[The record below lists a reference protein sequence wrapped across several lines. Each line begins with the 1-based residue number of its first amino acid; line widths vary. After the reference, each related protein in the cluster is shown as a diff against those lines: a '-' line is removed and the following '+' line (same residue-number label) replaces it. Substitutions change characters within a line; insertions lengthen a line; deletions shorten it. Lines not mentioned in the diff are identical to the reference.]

1 MSRSRENMPLT
12 YSQLSRYNLPIL
24 VFCLTSMTAVP
35 THGQKVSNPPTS
47 ATASKSCEGKLP
59 SQTSAHQGSADS
71 QSAAEGGTDRLKLS
85 TNAAQE
91 SQDPQG
97 QFCRRER
104 SGQNSLRPSVTAD
117 QPDVAAEPAQP
128 ATPPPIAPLTDG
140 KLTIRA
146 NGQDFASVLD
156 SVRSVT
162 GVTVEMPSGMDS
174 EPVFLSTGPASIT
187 EALVA
192 LMDGSDYNYIIVGS
206 EKDPRLVKR
215 LILTRRTNAAPAMLV
230 ASAQGAAG
238 GQASLYGGQGV
249 EADTEAEASEPP
261 PSAAPTPP
269 TVVPSSVP
277 TGINIQ
283 QLAAQSNKTPGQ
295 ILDELQKHQQQVL
308 DDQAASQSQPAPQ
321 Q

>member
-1 MSRSRENMPLT
+1 MPLT

-35 THGQKVSNPPTS
+35 AHGQKPSNPPGS
-47 ATASKSCEGKLP
+47 VTASKSCEGKLP
-59 SQTSAHQGSADS
+59 PQTAARQGSADS

-97 QFCRRER
+97 QFCKRER

-117 QPDVAAEPAQP
+117 QSDAASEPAQP
-128 ATPPPIAPLTDG
+128 VTTPPIAQLTDG

-146 NGQDFASVLD
+146 NGQDFASVLE

-162 GVTVEMPSGMDS
+162 GVTIDMPSAIDS
-174 EPVFLSTGPASIT
+174 EPVFLSMGPTSIAD
-187 EALVA
+187 ALVA

-215 LILTRRTNAAPAMLV
+215 LILTRRTSAAPAMLV
-230 ASAQGAAG
+230 ASTQGAAG
-238 GQASLYGGQGV
+238 GQPSLYGGQGV
-249 EADTEAEASEPP
+249 EADAEAEASEPP
-261 PSAAPTPP
+261 PPAVPSQP

-283 QLAAQSNKTPGQ
+283 KLAAESNKTPGQ

-308 DDQAASQSQPAPQ
+308 DDQAASQSQSAPQ

>member
-1 MSRSRENMPLT
+1 MSRSGENMPLT
-12 YSQLSRYNLPIL
+12 YSQLSRYKLPIL

-35 THGQKVSNPPTS
+35 VHGQKVPNSPNSVT
-47 ATASKSCEGKLP
+47 TSKSCEGKLP
-59 SQTSAHQGSADS
+59 SQTSANRGSAES

-85 TNAAQE
+85 TNAAQD

-97 QFCRRER
+97 QFCKRER

-117 QPDVAAEPAQP
+117 QSDAASEPAQP
-128 ATPPPIAPLTDG
+128 VTTPPIAQLKDG

-146 NGQDFASVLD
+146 NGQDFAAVLE

-162 GVTVEMPSGMDS
+162 GVTVDMPSGIDS
-174 EPVFLSTGPASIT
+174 EPVFLNMGPVSIT
-187 EALVA
+187 DALVA

-206 EKDPRLVKR
+206 DKDPQLVKR
-215 LILTRRTNAAPAMLV
+215 LILTRRTSTAPAMLV
-230 ASAQGAAG
+230 ASTQGAAG
-238 GQASLYGGQGV
+238 GQPSLYGGQGA
-249 EADTEAEASEPP
+249 EADAEAEASEPP
-261 PSAAPTPP
+261 PPAVPTQP

-295 ILDELQKHQQQVL
+295 ILDELQKRQQQVL